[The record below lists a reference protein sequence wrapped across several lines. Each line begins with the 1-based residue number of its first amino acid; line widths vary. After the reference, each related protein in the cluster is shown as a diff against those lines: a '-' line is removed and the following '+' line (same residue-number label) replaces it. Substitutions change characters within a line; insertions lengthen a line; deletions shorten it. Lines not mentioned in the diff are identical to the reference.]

1 MAQTKRSALGTHAPT
16 AEDAE
21 QTPSSTGCCGEPAP
35 GCEPNGTLEAN
46 AFKASMC
53 IPDLQWRKISDFCPQ
68 DNAETLKRTKTLDR
82 GPATLPGNAV
92 DATKLAQTTHPIAQG
107 PGMYCGLSMMGLT
120 IVPDAGSRK
129 ATSVC
134 HAVPLFSQR
143 QRAQFLTNFWWSCL
157 ARSAEG
163 AIGMHLARVGVVVRD
178 SLVRGVAGGREHDLG
193 METPTPGC
201 APDLPSAGQDN

>member
-1 MAQTKRSALGTHAPT
+1 MARTTH
-16 AEDAE
+16 
-21 QTPSSTGCCGEPAP
+21 CCGEPAT
-35 GCEPNGTLEAN
+35 GSEPNGTLAN

-53 IPDLQWRKISDFCPQ
+53 IPDLQWRKISDFCTQ

-82 GPATLPGNAV
+82 APATLPGNAV

-120 IVPDAGSRK
+120 IVPDAGSWK

-134 HAVPLFSQR
+134 HAVPFFSQR
-143 QRAQFLTNFWWSCL
+143 QRAQFFTNFWWSCL

-163 AIGMHLARVGVVVRD
+163 AIGMHLARVGVVRD
-178 SLVRGVAGGREHDLG
+178 SLVRGVAGGREHGLG
-193 METPTPGC
+193 METPTAGC
-201 APDLPSAGQDN
+201 ALDLPGTGQDNCGAN